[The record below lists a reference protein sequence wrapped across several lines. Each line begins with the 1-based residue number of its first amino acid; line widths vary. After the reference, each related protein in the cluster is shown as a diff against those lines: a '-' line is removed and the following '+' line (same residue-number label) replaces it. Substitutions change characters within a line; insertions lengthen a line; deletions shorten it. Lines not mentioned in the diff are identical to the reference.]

1 MYMYNHS
8 SILCLMYITKVLYII
23 LIDTLSNAA
32 CTVASLSVSNA
43 EVASSSSSILG
54 SLTKALAIAIRCFC
68 PPLSAAPLSPTSVL
82 NFCKN

>member
-1 MYMYNHS
+1 MSTVLNQSLYK
-8 SILCLMYITKVLYII
+8 ILVG
-23 LIDTLSNAA
+23 TLSNAA

-68 PPLSAAPLSPTSVL
+68 PPLNAAPLSPTSVL
-82 NFCKN
+82 NFYKN